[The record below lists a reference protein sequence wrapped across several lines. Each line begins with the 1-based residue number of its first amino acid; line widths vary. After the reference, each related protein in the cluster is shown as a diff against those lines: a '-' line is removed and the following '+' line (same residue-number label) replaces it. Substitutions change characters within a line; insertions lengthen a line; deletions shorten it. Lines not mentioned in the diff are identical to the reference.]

1 MTDLQIKK
9 QMMNLWKINFQ
20 DSSDYISL
28 IFDNYFNKKFIEWH
42 EINGEII
49 SALLGIPY
57 NFVWGKYKMKG
68 LYLCGLS
75 TNKKYRNT
83 GIMKTLISR
92 INIKAKKLGF
102 VFTFLIPANENL
114 FKYYTNNLYN
124 TSFYRAKLE
133 YLFTSNFNLI
143 SLNKIY
149 NSLDNYIGNLQQR
162 YQLINVVKYD
172 SSNEK
177 IRQYI
182 IDKIVNIEQHISTYI
197 SILHS
202 PKDIGIII
210 DENKISNGEIFIS
223 YINEDVLT
231 GIAFISIDPN
241 KNIVINKIYY
251 DDIPSFY
258 KLLNHIK
265 SKYHNSKITL
275 FLYPEESCVNNVF
288 EPNNNTLDP
297 ENKLSKAAGIIIQF
311 KKQLT
316 KYGMIRVLDVSQI
329 LKFMTG
335 YRDDLKL
342 SILIKDQIGITK
354 YEISYGKLF
363 INHNI
368 RSDQI
373 ISNRNKVVSIPQLS
387 ELIFREEESNVPDKI
402 NIPRLPINMSLLL
415 D

>member
-102 VFTFLIPANENL
+102 AFTFLIPANENL

-251 DDIPSFY
+251 DDIPSF
-258 KLLNHIK
+258 
-265 SKYHNSKITL
+265 
-275 FLYPEESCVNNVF
+275 
-288 EPNNNTLDP
+288 
-297 ENKLSKAAGIIIQF
+297 
-311 KKQLT
+311 
-316 KYGMIRVLDVSQI
+316 
-329 LKFMTG
+329 
-335 YRDDLKL
+335 
-342 SILIKDQIGITK
+342 
-354 YEISYGKLF
+354 
-363 INHNI
+363 IN
-368 RSDQI
+368 
-373 ISNRNKVVSIPQLS
+373 
-387 ELIFREEESNVPDKI
+387 
-402 NIPRLPINMSLLL
+402 
-415 D
+415 

>member
-102 VFTFLIPANENL
+102 AFTFLIPANENL

-241 KNIVINKIYY
+241 KNIV
-251 DDIPSFY
+251 
-258 KLLNHIK
+258 
-265 SKYHNSKITL
+265 
-275 FLYPEESCVNNVF
+275 
-288 EPNNNTLDP
+288 
-297 ENKLSKAAGIIIQF
+297 
-311 KKQLT
+311 
-316 KYGMIRVLDVSQI
+316 
-329 LKFMTG
+329 
-335 YRDDLKL
+335 
-342 SILIKDQIGITK
+342 LIKYITMI
-354 YEISYGKLF
+354 YRLF
-363 INHNI
+363 INC
-368 RSDQI
+368 SI
-373 ISNRNKVVSIPQLS
+373 I
-387 ELIFREEESNVPDKI
+387 
-402 NIPRLPINMSLLL
+402 
-415 D
+415 

>member
-102 VFTFLIPANENL
+102 AFTFLIPANENL

-275 FLYPEESCVNNVF
+275 FLYPEESCVNLSLIHIS
-288 EPNNNTLDP
+288 EPTRRP
-297 ENKLSKAAGIIIQF
+297 
-311 KKQLT
+311 
-316 KYGMIRVLDVSQI
+316 
-329 LKFMTG
+329 
-335 YRDDLKL
+335 
-342 SILIKDQIGITK
+342 
-354 YEISYGKLF
+354 
-363 INHNI
+363 
-368 RSDQI
+368 
-373 ISNRNKVVSIPQLS
+373 
-387 ELIFREEESNVPDKI
+387 
-402 NIPRLPINMSLLL
+402 
-415 D
+415 